1 MTNLMEHGACTLD
14 ISSDEETEQ
23 RRRDER
29 GKENVP
35 PLDDISQTSLPSAS
49 YDSTSDIKAYTKS
62 QRRRKEIEDGTIDID
77 RNPLGDLEAQD
88 FYAEGCTS
96 SDVVLVADEIHP
108 EAASMKLTLSL
119 LILSL
124 KNPHLTPSTS
134 LSMRS

>member
-35 PLDDISQTSLPSAS
+35 PLDNISQTSLPSAS
-49 YDSTSDIKAYTKS
+49 YDSTSDTKAYTKS

-108 EAASMKLTLSL
+108 EAASMKLTLVF
-119 LILSL
+119 
-124 KNPHLTPSTS
+124 
-134 LSMRS
+134 

>member
-49 YDSTSDIKAYTKS
+49 YDSTSDIKVYTKS

-108 EAASMKLTLSL
+108 EAASMKLTLVF
-119 LILSL
+119 
-124 KNPHLTPSTS
+124 
-134 LSMRS
+134 